1 MAERG
6 DAAAGDAGAGDAVK
20 DAAILIL
27 LVFGVMFA
35 SSLGIMGALMIA
47 VWVADAL
54 GVAVPA

>member
-1 MAERG
+1 M
-6 DAAAGDAGAGDAVK
+6 K